1 MQMTPNNSYNNRQQG
16 NRGSYGQNA
25 RQNSGRGYDDRRP
38 NAGAY
43 QDAEPMV
50 LPDEFVD
57 LAMQTME
64 RISVPMN
71 GDPQRRRFQITTSKI
86 RNLLSLVMKV
96 YNAEHRRLEKT
107 LLEESRLQLQMAR
120 VRMVYEAGR
129 DDLVKQ
135 FLNESKLISYL
146 KGIGDDRI
154 RLIRFTQYLEALVAY
169 HRYMGG
175 REN

>member
-1 MQMTPNNSYNNRQQG
+1 MRMTPNNAYNNRQQG

-25 RQNSGRGYDDRRP
+25 RQNAGRGYD
-38 NAGAY
+38 AGQSTAEPY

-57 LAMQTME
+57 LAMRTME
-64 RISVPMN
+64 RISVPDER
-71 GDPQRRRFQITTSKI
+71 DPQRRRFQITTSKI
-86 RNLLSLVMKV
+86 RNLLSLIMEI
-96 YNAEHRRLEKT
+96 YNTEHRRVEKT
-107 LLEESRLQLQMAR
+107 LREESLLQLQMAR

-129 DDLVKQ
+129 DDSVKQ
-135 FLNESKLISYL
+135 FLKESNLISYL
-146 KGIGDDRI
+146 KGIGDDRV

-169 HRYMGG
+169 HRFMGG

>member
-1 MQMTPNNSYNNRQQG
+1 MTPNNFYNNRQQG
-16 NRGSYGQNA
+16 NRGNYAQNA
-25 RQNSGRGYDDRRP
+25 RQNTGRGND
-38 NAGAY
+38 AGRQSAVPY
-43 QDAEPMV
+43 QDADPMV

-57 LAMQTME
+57 LAMCTME
-64 RISVPMN
+64 RISAPID

-86 RNLLSLVMKV
+86 RNLLSLVMEI
-96 YNAEHRRLEKT
+96 YNTEHRRLEET

-129 DDLVKQ
+129 DDSVKR

-154 RLIRFTQYLEALVAY
+154 RLIRYTQYLEALVAY

>member
-1 MQMTPNNSYNNRQQG
+1 MTPNYYYNNNRQQG
-16 NRGSYGQNA
+16 NRGNYGTNA
-25 RQNSGRGYDDRRP
+25 RQNTGRGYDAARP
-38 NAGAY
+38 TAEPY

-57 LAMQTME
+57 LAMHTME
-64 RISVPMN
+64 RISVPDEKN
-71 GDPQRRRFQITTSKI
+71 PQRRKFQITTSKI
-86 RNLLSLVMKV
+86 RNLLSLIMEI
-96 YNAEHRRLEKT
+96 YNTEYRRSEKT

-129 DDLVKQ
+129 EDSVKK
-135 FLNESKLISYL
+135 FLKESGLISYL
-146 KGIGDDRI
+146 KGIGDDRV

-169 HRYMGG
+169 HRFMGG

>member
-16 NRGSYGQNA
+16 NRGNYGQNV
-25 RQNSGRGYDDRRP
+25 RQNNDRGYNTGRSGMVP
-38 NAGAY
+38 Y

-86 RNLLSLVMKV
+86 RNLLSLVMEI
-96 YNAEHRRLEKT
+96 YNTEHRRLEKT

-129 DDLVKQ
+129 DDSVKQ